1 MRLPCQAIRRRDN
14 HHIELSPSHM
24 VTQRIEAG
32 PLQSS
37 TATAVVAEDVL
48 FAEHP
53 VRMVAHVG
61 PQETHLLLDCLGLLL
76 PIR

>member
-14 HHIELSPSHM
+14 HHIELSPSHV

-53 VRMVAHVG
+53 VRMVADVC
-61 PQETHLLLDCLGLLL
+61 PQQGHLLLDRLGLLL